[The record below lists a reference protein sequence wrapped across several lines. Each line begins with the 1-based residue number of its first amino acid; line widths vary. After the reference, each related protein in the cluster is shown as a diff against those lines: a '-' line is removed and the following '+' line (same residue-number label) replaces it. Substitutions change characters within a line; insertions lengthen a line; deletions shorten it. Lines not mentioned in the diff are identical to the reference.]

1 MLTLTKESTNKDR
14 SLKTQLTISSKSSEE
29 KISGDRMWTKDG
41 FFKDTIPELNL
52 EKKNIP
58 ENSLFYINQSYILIV
73 KNGDSAMYYHN
84 FIIGQVIVAA
94 NQPMKLINAFVK
106 IMKLNCLH
114 ASTIYKRI
122 SWIKMSDCVDCFEG
136 R

>member
-58 ENSLFYINQSYILIV
+58 ENSLFLY
-73 KNGDSAMYYHN
+73 
-84 FIIGQVIVAA
+84 
-94 NQPMKLINAFVK
+94 QPVVHF
-106 IMKLNCLH
+106 
-114 ASTIYKRI
+114 
-122 SWIKMSDCVDCFEG
+122 DCQKW
-136 R
+136 